1 MTKKCN
7 RCRTA
12 AVAVRFRSPDG
23 GKPREFGLCVICVS
37 NLEGWLAGRTKMVYD
52 EHHPPEGEE

>member
-12 AVAVRFRSPDG
+12 AVAARFHSLDG
-23 GKPREFGLCVICVS
+23 RKPREFGLCTICVC
-37 NLEGWLAGRTKMVYD
+37 NLQGWLEGRNKMVYD
-52 EHHPPEGEE
+52 EHHPPEEE